1 VRKETPLLCSPIEHS
16 FVSAGGLSF
25 HGIDGVEQIFRDSGK
40 MDKVRVLFLPGV
52 DAGNTN
58 AQSLNVREIALRLD
72 PGKFQSTLWYEDEPD
87 PRLRSLPGIR
97 LIRLPTRIKTMRILK
112 EMLGGYDII
121 AYIDFSPA
129 TYIFLHLP
137 RRIRQRTKAVFH
149 AEAPEAQITNTS
161 RASRFLYAG
170 IFPRCD
176 FYIGITEYVA
186 QDVYRALEKRVSHV
200 LGVGVDTSLFTPP
213 SERTN
218 PAPVVLFAGTL
229 IERKGPQ
236 FVLAAAAQFPNATF
250 RLVGASR
257 QGFEEVLRQRIEQ
270 SALKNVTLEGPKT
283 QPQMLEI
290 MRESDI
296 FLLPSRLEGIP
307 KVTLEAAATGLPCIV
322 FRDYETPSV
331 IDGVT
336 GFQVATLEDMMQA
349 LGKLV
354 ADRSLR
360 ERMGTAARKHMEKFD
375 WNVVSSRWQ
384 RAYLEIAA
392 TQTT

>member
-1 VRKETPLLCSPIEHS
+1 LYEH
-16 FVSAGGLSF
+16 
-25 HGIDGVEQIFRDSGK
+25 
-40 MDKVRVLFLPGV
+40 
-52 DAGNTN
+52 
-58 AQSLNVREIALRLD
+58 
-72 PGKFQSTLWYEDEPD
+72 EPD
-87 PRLRSLPGIR
+87 PRLLNLPAIR
-97 LIRLPTRIKTMRILK
+97 LLRLPTRGKTLRILN
-112 EMLGGYDII
+112 EMLAGYDII

-129 TYIFLHLP
+129 TYMFLHLP
-137 RRIRQRTKAVFH
+137 RRMRQRTKAVFH
-149 AEAPEAQITNTS
+149 AEAPAAQIMNPS

-170 IFPRCD
+170 IFPHCD

-186 QDVYRALEKRVSHV
+186 QDVYRALEKRVSHI

-213 SERTN
+213 PVRTN
-218 PAPVVLFAGTL
+218 PAPVVLFAGTV

-236 FVLAAAAQFPNATF
+236 HLLDAAAQFPNVTF

-257 QGFEEVLRQRIEQ
+257 QGFEEVLRQRIVQ
-270 SALKNVTLEGPKT
+270 SDLKNVILNGPKT
-283 QPQMLEI
+283 QPQMLDI

-336 GFQVATLEDMMQA
+336 GFQAATLEDMMQA

-375 WNVVSSRWQ
+375 WNVVSSQWQ
-384 RAYLEIAA
+384 SAYLEIAA
-392 TQTT
+392 AQTI